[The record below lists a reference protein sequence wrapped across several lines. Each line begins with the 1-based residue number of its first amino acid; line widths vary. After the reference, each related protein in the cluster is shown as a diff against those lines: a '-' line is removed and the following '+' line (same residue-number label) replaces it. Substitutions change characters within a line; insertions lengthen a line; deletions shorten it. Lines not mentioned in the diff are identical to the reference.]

1 MAVNELRRKQIESIK
16 LMMNMY
22 QPAGSKASSI
32 EPNWKVLIYDG
43 YGQDIISPLLT
54 VGDLRDLGVTVHF
67 FAMLFALWPLM
78 SDREPIPDV
87 PAIYLVVPS
96 SENVD
101 RIIQDCRNQLYDS
114 YYLSFISPISRNRLE
129 DLAMGTIHA
138 NSVSQISKVY
148 DQYLNFIC
156 LEDDLFI
163 PRYHDVEMLSYHALN
178 STDAKDTDIEVI
190 RDILVDS
197 LFSALATLGTVPI
210 IRCPRGNAAEMV
222 AEALD
227 KKLRENLRNSRTCLF
242 SGDSVVGGQFNF
254 QRPLLIIL
262 DRNTDFTTILHH
274 TWTYQALVH
283 DLLNMELNRVNIQE
297 SSSSEEI
304 GASSAK
310 AQKPKCY
317 DLNSDSDSFWS
328 FHKGSPFPS
337 VAEAIQVTLDEYR
350 NSEDDIKKL
359 KSTMGL
365 EDESLAVVSAAV
377 ENSLSNDHTSKLSSA
392 VSSLPEL
399 LEKKKSIDMH
409 TNIATALL
417 EHIKNRKLDSYFELE
432 EKLMSKSSIGEISV
446 MDILADPN
454 SATPEDKLRLFLIYY
469 ICGPPL
475 TDADLEKYT
484 TTLRNAGV
492 NLTSFDYVKK
502 MKSFA
507 KMTLKP
513 SIASDSKSSVGQVF
527 SRIMK
532 TGSKFVMEGVK
543 NLAFK
548 TKDLPVTRIVD
559 ALMESRSIAEIE
571 DYRYFDPKLL
581 RASDGSAAHTKNP
594 FQEAIVFMVG
604 GGNYVEYQ
612 NLIDYAKRQT
622 VQKHITYG
630 CSELMTASH
639 FLQQLERLG

>member
-1 MAVNELRRKQIESIK
+1 
-16 LMMNMY
+16 MY

-54 VGDLRDLGVTVHF
+54 VGDLRDLGVTVH
-67 FAMLFALWPLM
+67 LPLM

-432 EKLMSKSSIGEISV
+432 EKLMSKSSIG
-446 MDILADPN
+446 
-454 SATPEDKLRLFLIYY
+454 
-469 ICGPPL
+469 
-475 TDADLEKYT
+475 ADLEKYT